1 MSLLPFYN
9 LFSVHCPA
17 SCSGRKTRRAVSELP
32 APARPLNKHM
42 HRWTAAVLAPVATSR
57 RRGKDKYFS
66 AFGDA
71 SSSAAGE
78 FTLTT
83 LASSGSGFF
92 MRLKRE
98 REFVS
103 RAGTPSRQTAVPLWW
118 RIWTEWRVR
127 RRSPPLC
134 CWAAYMAVLQPR
146 WCRIQLGKWTQPYRT
161 GSLQWENT
169 RIEKH
174 QHQWFCCRTNRSVI
188 PE

>member
-1 MSLLPFYN
+1 
-9 LFSVHCPA
+9 
-17 SCSGRKTRRAVSELP
+17 
-32 APARPLNKHM
+32 
-42 HRWTAAVLAPVATSR
+42 
-57 RRGKDKYFS
+57 
-66 AFGDA
+66 
-71 SSSAAGE
+71 
-78 FTLTT
+78 
-83 LASSGSGFF
+83 

-118 RIWTEWRVR
+118 RILTEWRVR

-174 QHQWFCCRTNRSVI
+174 QHQWFCCRTNRWPSCIDRWFHNVWVSNNPNVCKKLPKSNI
-188 PE
+188 AESLCCRMVKSPSCNSYVTNCGENPGVSNLWVLAGM